1 MNAAA
6 HFLIAFLPL
15 CLCVLCGK
23 KFYGGLWRKM
33 ADFVE
38 RMPPL

>member
-6 HFLIAFLPL
+6 HFLIAFLPIL
-15 CLCVLCGK
+15 CDLCGK

-33 ADFVE
+33 AGFVE